1 MESCNNEAC
10 TVPDMGW
17 SMALENGDH
26 GRIIILNHSFRKVGT
41 LCKNSNDL
49 RIRTAHADDLC
60 KEMGFKGMKLRS
72 DYDDKALQQVSKI
85 NSKSVHKLPFLV
97 NGYASNPEHENYKLR
112 RSTPTRAFRD
122 IKLGEMGC
130 MMGRTDVV
138 LSCERRPAN
147 KRFESAAWSEWTEWG
162 ECENDSRSKYR

>member
-1 MESCNNEAC
+1 MESCNNEPC
-10 TVPDMGW
+10 SVPDMGW

-49 RIRTAHADDLC
+49 RIRTFHADDLC
-60 KEMGFKGMKLRS
+60 REMGFKGMKVRS
-72 DYDDKALQQVSKI
+72 DYENKALQQISKLE
-85 NSKSVHKLPFLV
+85 SRVHKLPFLV
-97 NGYASNPEHENYKLR
+97 NGYATDPEHEQYKLR

-130 MMGRTDVV
+130 MMGRARLGSAELLFR
-138 LSCERRPAN
+138 LSPTFC
-147 KRFESAAWSEWTEWG
+147 FE
-162 ECENDSRSKYR
+162 